1 MTTAAGTASRG
12 GTIRSLSRRLAR
24 LEAGRGQAR
33 CPDHELRIRIT
44 GDVGAATLDQ
54 ALPPCRRCGRPVD
67 EFVVEITCV
76 PDREAPP
83 L

>member
-1 MTTAAGTASRG
+1 MTSGAGTASRDEAMA
-12 GTIRSLSRRLAR
+12 SLNGRLAQ